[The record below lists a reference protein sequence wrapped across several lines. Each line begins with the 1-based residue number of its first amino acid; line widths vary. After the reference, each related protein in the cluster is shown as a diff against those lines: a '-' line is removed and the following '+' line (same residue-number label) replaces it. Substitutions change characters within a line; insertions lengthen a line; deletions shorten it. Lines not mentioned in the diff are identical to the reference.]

1 MAAGCPVVAVKA
13 SGTGDVVVSGRNG
26 FLTGE
31 DVEEWSY
38 CAARLLEDEA
48 LGAELRLGAV
58 RTAREYGTS
67 CIAMQA
73 QRHYESMIQRY
84 QYSAGPS
91 WRRALGLHMN

>member
-1 MAAGCPVVAVKA
+1 M
-13 SGTGDVVVSGRNG
+13 
-26 FLTGE
+26 TGE

-58 RTAREYGTS
+58 RTAREYGTG

-91 WRRALGLHMN
+91 WRRALGLHMNQY